1 VAAGLAPILLNA
13 RNPGPMTG
21 AGNNTYLIV
30 GSDERA
36 VLVDAGVGE
45 RQHLSDL
52 EMALRSQSARLDR
65 VVATHGHAD
74 HASGAPAI
82 AAEHPSVRFSKN
94 PWPDEDARY
103 GINWEPLHEGDHVT
117 IGDEE
122 LTVLE
127 TPGHSPDHVALWH
140 ERTRAVFT
148 GDLVIL
154 GGSVMIHSS
163 RGGDLASYLDSLERL
178 RALDPCV
185 LYPAHGARI
194 DDPQTV
200 LSGFIEHRLMRERQ
214 VLDALAKGH
223 ASVNAIADS
232 IYDRLDPALMPAACE
247 NVRAHLGKLEK
258 EGLAVEDA
266 GQWRPGSGERP

>member
-1 VAAGLAPILLNA
+1 
-13 RNPGPMTG
+13 MTG

-36 VLVDAGVGE
+36 VLIDAGVGE

-52 EMALRSQSARLDR
+52 DAALRSRSAMLAR
-65 VVATHGHAD
+65 VVVTHGHSD
-74 HASGAPAI
+74 HVSGAPAI
-82 AAEHPSVRFSKN
+82 SAEHSGVRFAKY
-94 PWPDEDARY
+94 PWPAEDARY
-103 GINWEPLHEGDHVT
+103 GIGWETLREGDHVS

-140 ERTRAVFT
+140 EATRAVFT

-163 RGGDLASYLDSLERL
+163 RGGDLGAYLGSLERV
-178 RALDPCV
+178 RALEPRV
-185 LYPAHGARI
+185 LYPAHGPRI

-200 LSGFIEHRLMRERQ
+200 LAGFIEHRLMRERQ
-214 VLDALAKGH
+214 VLDALAEGH
-223 ASVNAIADS
+223 VSVNAIADS
-232 IYDRLDPALMPAACE
+232 IYDRLDPALMPAANE
-247 NVRAHLGKLEK
+247 NVRAHLEKLEK
-258 EGLAVEDA
+258 EGLAVQDT
-266 GQWRPGSGERP
+266 GQWRPGNRGQTVEKA